1 MNKLIT
7 FEGIDG
13 VGKTTQIKLFL
24 DSLKREKIN
33 YILFREPGGTPLSEK
48 IRDILLDNRNEISS
62 LSDTLLF
69 LAARADLV
77 NKKIKPQL
85 KNTNSYI
92 ICDRFLD
99 STLAYQS
106 YGRDVDLELVQA
118 ITSKV
123 TNGVIPSTTFL
134 LDADIDLCL
143 SRITSKD
150 RMESSGRKFLLK
162 VKNGFLEL
170 AKSNKNRYVI
180 IDANKTISEI
190 QDYIWNEFFNRY
202 FKIND

>member
-62 LSDTLLF
+62 LSETLLF
-69 LAARADLV
+69 LAARSDLV

-123 TNGVIPSTTFL
+123 TNRVIPSTTFL

-143 SRITSKD
+143 SRITTKD
-150 RMESSGRKFLLK
+150 RMEKEGKEFLIK

-180 IDANKTISEI
+180 VDANKSISEI
-190 QDYIWNEFFNRY
+190 KIYIWDQFCSRY
-202 FKIND
+202 LEK

>member
-1 MNKLIT
+1 MNKLIS
-7 FEGIDG
+7 FEGVDG

-24 DSLKREKIN
+24 EQLKN
-33 YILFREPGGTPLSEK
+33 NNMDYLLFREPGGTILSEK
-48 IRDILLDNRNEISS
+48 IREILLDNNNDISN
-62 LSDTLLF
+62 LSETLLF

-77 NKKIKPQL
+77 RKKIEPNLQGGQ
-85 KNTNSYI
+85 SYV

-106 YGRDVDLELVQA
+106 YGRGIDLELVKS
-118 ITSKV
+118 ITTKA
-123 TNGVIPSTTFL
+123 TNNLFPSTTFL

-143 SRITSKD
+143 SRITTKD
-150 RMESSGRKFLLK
+150 RMEKEGKEFLIK

-180 IDANKTISEI
+180 VDANNSISEI
-190 QDYIWNEFFNRY
+190 ENYIWSQFCDRY
-202 FKIND
+202 LEK